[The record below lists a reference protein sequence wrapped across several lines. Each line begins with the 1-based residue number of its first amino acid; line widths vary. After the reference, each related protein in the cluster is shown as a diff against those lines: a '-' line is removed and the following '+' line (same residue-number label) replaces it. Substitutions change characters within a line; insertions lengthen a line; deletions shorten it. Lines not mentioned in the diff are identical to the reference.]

1 MDVDREGPGKG
12 SWLFGKEYKGCREG
26 EASVCLGSLTESGR
40 DELMEIAN
48 KHGLSASAFVGPAAR
63 GYVAAH
69 GHIVERMEKT

>member
-26 EASVCLGSLTESGR
+26 EASICLGSLTESGR

-48 KHGLSASAFVGPAAR
+48 KHGRPVPAFIRP
-63 GYVAAH
+63 AH
-69 GHIVERMEKT
+69 GLIVERMEKHNGEQ